1 MKRAL
6 TALASAA
13 LLAGCVSI
21 DVQEAA
27 VDFDREAATF
37 DDARVR
43 ACPAHRR
50 QDNARSSGPS
60 ENVGVAIT
68 MLAETPLARDP
79 ERVVRMRRID
89 IQPGGTIAWHS
100 HAEVQGMA
108 YVVRGEM
115 TEFRNSCLDLIT
127 YRAGDIAIEDAGTQH
142 GWRNDSDQTAVVLVV
157 HEAPR

>member
-79 ERVVRMRRID
+79 ERVV
-89 IQPGGTIAWHS
+89 
-100 HAEVQGMA
+100 
-108 YVVRGEM
+108 VRGEM